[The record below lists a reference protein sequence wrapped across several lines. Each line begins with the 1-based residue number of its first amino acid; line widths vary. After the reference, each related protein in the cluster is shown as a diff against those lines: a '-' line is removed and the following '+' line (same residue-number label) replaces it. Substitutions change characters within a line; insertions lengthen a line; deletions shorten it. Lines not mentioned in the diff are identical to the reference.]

1 LKKICWFY
9 LIDTN
14 RDNQSQVRDS
24 SEQIAFEKEK
34 LQLFPV
40 PRLPK
45 HFHADGKDDVSCFN
59 ALNGEKL
66 L

>member
-1 LKKICWFY
+1 
-9 LIDTN
+9 
-14 RDNQSQVRDS
+14 VRDS
-24 SEQIAFEKEK
+24 SKQIAFEKEK

-59 ALNGEKL
+59 ALHWEKFL
-66 L
+66 